1 MVVLPIRFERSPRL
15 HAMLSEE
22 AHPVGTRVVVQG
34 KRGPEVA
41 TVRGEPREPL
51 AQERYGAV
59 LRAATP
65 EDLKR
70 WEDLHRAGE
79 DLKWLLRARARQRGL
94 PVKVVAA
101 EFTLDESLVT
111 VSYSA
116 DERIELSSLIGEVRA
131 HTRARVNFAAVGPR
145 EQAQMIGTLGACG
158 RENCSSTHLQDFAPV
173 SIRMARDQQLPLN
186 PEKLSG
192 PCGRLLCCLQFE
204 HTQYLEL
211 LKDLPRKNAKVCHE
225 GSGACGKVTKLH
237 PLSGTVDVATD
248 QGLLQNVPAADLRRM
263 TDAEVRALPEGGR
276 PQGRPGKGPRPAPS
290 E

>member
-1 MVVLPIRFERSPRL
+1 MLRPVVVLPVRFERSPRL

-22 AHPVGTRVVVQG
+22 PHAVGTRVVVQG

-41 TVRGEPREPL
+41 TVRGEGQAPDP
-51 AQERYGAV
+51 QGRYGAV
-59 LRAATP
+59 LRGASAH
-65 EDLKR
+65 DLAR
-70 WEDLHRAGE
+70 WEELHRQGE
-79 DLKWLLRARARQRGL
+79 DLKWLLRARARERGL
-94 PVKVVAA
+94 PVKIVAV

-116 DERIELSSLIGEVRA
+116 EDRIELGGLIGELRG

-158 RENCSSTHLQDFAPV
+158 RENCSSTHLQEFAPV

-204 HTQYLEL
+204 HTQYLDL
-211 LKDLPRKNAKVCHE
+211 LAGLPRKNARVCHE

-237 PLSGTVDVATD
+237 PLAGTVDVQTD
-248 QGLLQNVPAADLRRM
+248 QGLLTGIPAAEL
-263 TDAEVRALPEGGR
+263 TRAPEA
-276 PQGRPGKGPRPAPS
+276 PGKGRRPEADA
-290 E
+290 